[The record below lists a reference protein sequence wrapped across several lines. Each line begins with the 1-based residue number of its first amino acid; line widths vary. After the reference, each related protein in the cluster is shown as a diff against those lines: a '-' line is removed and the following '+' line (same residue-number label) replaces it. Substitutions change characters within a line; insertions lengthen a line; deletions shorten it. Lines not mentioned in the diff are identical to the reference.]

1 MKNEKLIKEIKKF
14 MKRINVREAI
24 LFGSRVRGENLEN
37 SDVDLILIGNF
48 KEKFVDRFY
57 PIHKKWKLPY
67 FLEALP
73 YTTKE
78 LKKLANRGIIKEALS
93 NGIKIRN

>member
-57 PIHKKWKLPY
+57 PIHKEWKLPY
-67 FLEALP
+67 FLEALS
-73 YTTKE
+73 YTRKE